1 MRTLRQKWWVVLCAM
16 VFASWTAC
24 GGGGDD
30 DDDSGSEA
38 DDDTGL
44 GGDDDDDDLADDDAT
59 DDDATDDDATDDD
72 TVDDDTAD
80 DDTTDDDTTDD
91 DTADDDTGD
100 DDTGP
105 TTLFDVDFE
114 DYANGNLGF
123 PWGLQLSGDTTMVV
137 GDLVAADGSGK
148 VAYQTGGED
157 AEGGD
162 FLVAQYNFNEQ
173 NDDVWVSFDVSVADS
188 GVDFGF
194 RTVLEYYGYAY
205 PQTQLVVENATVK
218 ALNFTTSAMVNCGTL
233 TAADWDNVAV
243 LYNYNSGTYDVNLNG
258 SATACD
264 NVPANATQYPAY
276 GLQVID
282 WTDDTYGGVATFDN
296 FHGEIDGGADMFD
309 VDFTAY
315 SDGPL
320 GAPWAIVEEDGTSEA
335 NIVTLVA
342 ADGSGKALELDGG
355 TTITIAD
362 YVLATLGFTSTAG
375 DLDVY
380 FDVFYDDTMTE
391 FGFRTMQN
399 PFTGA
404 TPGAQLVVEA
414 GYLSAYDATP
424 GTYVDCGALTV
435 STWHTVEIHH
445 TYAAKTYAVWVDGA
459 ESLCVGLQTG
469 SVPFNGPFNGIQLI
483 DWSDE
488 GFGGDVIWD
497 NLLGIA
503 P

>member
-1 MRTLRQKWWVVLCAM
+1 MRTLRQKWWVVLCAL

-30 DDDSGSEA
+30 DDDSGAPA
-38 DDDTGL
+38 DDDSGL
-44 GGDDDDDDLADDDAT
+44 GGDDDDDDLADDDT
-59 DDDATDDDATDDD
+59 TDDD
-72 TVDDDTAD
+72 TADDDTADDDTAD
-80 DDTTDDDTTDD
+80 DDTTDDDTADD

-105 TTLFDVDFE
+105 TTIFDIDFE
-114 DYANGNLGF
+114 DYTNGNLGF
-123 PWGLQLSGDTTMVV
+123 PWGLDLSGDTTMVV

-148 VAYQTGGED
+148 VVYQTGD
-157 AEGGD
+157 VDTEGGD
-162 FLVAQYNFNEQ
+162 FLVAQYGFNEQ
-173 NDDVWVSFDVSVADS
+173 DDDVWVSFDVSVADS

-218 ALNFTTSAMVNCGTL
+218 ALNFTTSAMVTCGTL
-233 TAADWDNVAV
+233 TALDWDNVAV
-243 LYNYNSGTYDVNLNG
+243 LYNYSSGTYDVNLNG
-258 SATACD
+258 SSTACD

-276 GLQVID
+276 GLQVVD
-282 WTDDTYGGVATFDN
+282 WSDDTYGGVATFDN

-309 VDFTAY
+309 IDFTAY
-315 SDGPL
+315 AEGPL
-320 GAPWAIVEEDGTSEA
+320 AAPWAIVDQDGTSEA
-335 NIVTLVA
+335 NIVTLTA
-342 ADGSGKALELDGG
+342 ADGAGKALELDGG

-362 YVLATLGFTSTAG
+362 YVLASYGFASTPA
-375 DLDVY
+375 DLNVY
-380 FDVFYDDTMTE
+380 FDVFYDDTDTE

-404 TPGAQLVVEA
+404 TPGAQLLVEA
-414 GYLSAYDATP
+414 GYLSAYDYTP
-424 GTYVDCGALTV
+424 GTWVDCGALTV
-435 STWHTVEIHH
+435 SEWHTVEVRH
-445 TYAAKTYAVWVDGA
+445 TYAAKTYSIWVDEA

-488 GFGGDVIWD
+488 GYGGNVMWD